1 MNRRPPLTDVLTR
14 IADQAR
20 PARIAPDT
28 RRRGIRR
35 RRTRHAAVAA
45 LAAVAVGVTAALLP
59 GPGTRPDVA
68 PAGASAV
75 RVPSAVYPPLTGEG
89 TVVEAPPGPA
99 AIVVA
104 GDHELRGS
112 DVWGWEGRSLVV
124 GQNGRYRLA
133 RTVGETDAGLG
144 GLLLSPD
151 GRFLADRPWL
161 EDARWPDDGRE
172 QTVVVDL
179 TTGKLVQ
186 YDGGAP
192 VRWSP
197 DGSALLQYAFGPD
210 GDPGEDGELRL
221 LDLTTGRSRPLPGV
235 PGLRRTGDIA
245 SFSPDG
251 SRIAVATG
259 EALYVVDVAG
269 NTLRKLA
276 DLTAADRLAGGG
288 AWLPD
293 GGRIALYTVDRC
305 VGDAACA
312 EESLRD
318 RLFRLWYVD
327 VDDGQPTDG
336 PKLAPARG
344 LAARVLGWQR
354 DGAAVVATYEPE
366 KGLVKAANDPNWSDL
381 DWWAVGGVELAA
393 FRSDGSRHRLVDLPE
408 SALFVEVPA
417 GLLDSFGGPAP
428 SRIEGALRWLL
439 ALYWPLGQVV
449 ELLVVLVAVIGV
461 VVRWRQRRRPRARPA
476 TPPFPS

>member
-20 PARIAPDT
+20 PARIDPDT

-35 RRTRHAAVAA
+35 RRTRHAAVVA
-45 LAAVAVGVTAALLP
+45 LAVVTVGVTAVLLP
-59 GPGTRPDVA
+59 VPGTGPDVA
-68 PAGASAV
+68 PAGTAA
-75 RVPSAVYPPLTGEG
+75 RVPSTVYSPLIGQG
-89 TVVEAPPGPA
+89 TVDESPPGPA

-124 GQNGRYRLA
+124 GQDGRYRLA
-133 RTVGETDAGLG
+133 RTVGETDTGLG
-144 GLLLSPD
+144 GLLPSPD

-161 EDARWPDDGRE
+161 EGARWPADGRE

-210 GDPGEDGELRL
+210 GDPGADGELRL
-221 LDLTTGRSRPLPGV
+221 LDLATGRSRPLPGV
-235 PGLRRTGDIA
+235 PGLRRAGDLA

-259 EALYVVDVAG
+259 QALYVVDVAG
-269 NTLRKLA
+269 NTVRKLA
-276 DLTAADRLAGGG
+276 DLTAADRLAGPG

-312 EESLRD
+312 EESLRN
-318 RLFRLWYVD
+318 RLFRLRYVD
-327 VDDGQPTDG
+327 VDDGRPTDG
-336 PKLAPARG
+336 PTLAPARG
-344 LAARVLGWQR
+344 LAARLLGWQR

-366 KGLVKAANDPNWSDL
+366 KGLVKVTGDPNWSDL
-381 DWWAVGGVELAA
+381 DWWAVGGVDLAA
-393 FRSDGSRHRLVDLPE
+393 FRTDGSRHRLVELPE

-428 SRIEGALRWLL
+428 SRIEGAVRRFL
-439 ALYWPLGQVV
+439 ALYWPFGQIAV
-449 ELLVVLVAVIGV
+449 LLVVLVVAVGTT
-461 VVRWRQRRRPRARPA
+461 VRWWRRRRRLRPRPA
-476 TPPFPS
+476 AGR